1 MTTPTT
7 AHGHPAASGPE
18 YDTYFFTAL
27 LGRHVCE
34 TRAEF
39 RIGKLTDLVFRLSEP
54 YPEAV
59 GIFISHGWGNPTEF
73 IPWDRVS
80 RIEGGTIFVLPPVT
94 GDRYPP
100 FVDQPGWILLNE
112 HLVGKEIF
120 DMEGRRLE
128 IVNDVQLLSS
138 RGRMILAHV
147 DTSFNGFLRKW
158 RLDWIGRQKDQ
169 LISWKFVQPL
179 SIEDATSSRKVS
191 LSLTRSQIHEV
202 PSEDLADALE
212 ELSGRE
218 QEAVFSALESD
229 KAAETLLEAEPRA
242 QRQLVADLPPDRAR
256 TILSGMSAAQIA
268 DLLEALPLDDRRE
281 LIALLPSEQAE
292 RTRAIL
298 SQHEPTAGELVA
310 STYVAL
316 PPETPVA
323 EALRRLHASQLN
335 KRFLQYVYVV
345 QPPGQV
351 LLGVADLRELVVAEA
366 TATLGEVMAE
376 PAVSAERDLLEDD
389 VRRMFEKYRYRMLPV
404 VDASNHLLGVIHYRD
419 IGD

>member
-1 MTTPTT
+1 MTNPMTAPTP
-7 AHGHPAASGPE
+7 PATGPD
-18 YDTYFFTAL
+18 YDTYFFSGL

-73 IPWDRVS
+73 IPWERVS
-80 RIEGGTIFVLPPVT
+80 RIDRGTIFVLPPVT
-94 GDRYPP
+94 GDRYAP

-120 DMEGRRLE
+120 DMEDRRLE

-191 LSLTRSQIHEV
+191 LSLTRSQIHEM

-218 QEAVFSALESD
+218 QEAVFSALDSD

-268 DLLEALPLDDRRE
+268 DLLEALPLDDRRD
-281 LIALLPSEQAE
+281 LIALLPADRAE
-292 RTRAIL
+292 RAKAIL
-298 SQHEPTAGELVA
+298 AQHEPAIGELMA
-310 STYVAL
+310 STCVAL
-316 PPETPVA
+316 APETPVA
-323 EALRRLHASQLN
+323 DVLRHLRESRLN
-335 KRFLQYVYVV
+335 RRFLHYVYVV

-351 LLGVADLRELVVAEA
+351 LVGVADLLELVAAEVG
-366 TATLGEVMAE
+366 ATLGDVMAT
-376 PAVSAERDLLEDD
+376 PVVSADRDLLEDD
-389 VRRMFEKYRYRMLPV
+389 VRKMFEKYHYRMLPV
-404 VDASNHLLGVIHYRD
+404 VDAANRLLGVVHSRD
-419 IGD
+419 MGE